1 MNSCIKEFI
10 HRLPDN
16 YSAVLVL
23 NELEGFSINKIA
35 EIMDIS
41 TGTVKVRLHRAR
53 ARLKRELNLGCTIS
67 INSENR
73 LECEQKKASE

>member
-1 MNSCIKEFI
+1 MNGCIKAFI
-10 HRLPDN
+10 HRLSDS

-35 EIMDIS
+35 EIMGIS

-53 ARLKRELNLGCTIS
+53 AHLKKELDFGCTIS
-67 INSENR
+67 INSKNR